1 MATIQ
6 FKTKIHSLDYVDGT
20 FAYKYIKV
28 PELTR
33 SHCDMDS
40 FRRHPKYCDFVNSDL
55 FKNILT
61 KIRRDRVNLDGW
73 IRLDKLPEGVSID
86 TKGFLAVVTIEV

>member
-6 FKTKIHSLDYVDGT
+6 FKTKIHSLEYVDGT

-40 FRRHPKYCDFVNSDL
+40 FRRHPKHGGFANSDL
-55 FKNILT
+55 FKGILS
-61 KIRRDRVNLDGW
+61 KIRRDRVNIDGE
-73 IRLDKLPEGVSID
+73 IRLDRLPEGVSID